1 MTISHQVFEPASPT
15 QRSKH
20 LRASTAP
27 APQWLEARI
36 EGGEYV
42 ALGSYA
48 ITSVPGRPDLAPT
61 AWRLE
66 GLEPFSLNRQT
77 LDEVYQQTWEDGTTH
92 IRDLGGTQVAIAE
105 LHLMPKLGYEFEISS
120 WAPCSV
126 TCGGGTQNRTV
137 VCKGSDGVSY
147 SDHRCTTGDA
157 PVRVRDCGTSIC
169 NCEGG
174 LACSATC
181 TASSSAT
188 SDLGCGVLVDGAV
201 LSAWTSG
208 APPPQWLE
216 YDLGQVRTLAEFS
229 LTSGTC
235 TVCTFQEGPSV
246 ISLQAT
252 NLPPESNGR
261 AWYELR
267 SPFSVGSMWSSG
279 ETRRWDWSPSIS
291 EGPRRKTATAVI
303 LLSVTWGVVESSL
316 VRWNLPEG
324 EVRSFRY
331 WRLNFHE
338 TMGGGGTVYKVH
350 VSEVGLYAPATTFR
364 LVVGEWGVCEPLGG
378 YGACGAGV
386 SRRSVQCFDDE
397 DYPQSLDNCEHGLT
411 TAAEMS
417 CTVDCP
423 ILLVAGAIPHPGFF
437 GVLRWC
443 QPALIHEHLFVIRVI
458 VIVNPWTCGL
468 RLS

>member
-77 LDEVYQQTWEDGTTH
+77 LDEAVGQTT
-92 IRDLGGTQVAIAE
+92 LE
-105 LHLMPKLGYEFEISS
+105 LFRL
-120 WAPCSV
+120 
-126 TCGGGTQNRTV
+126 
-137 VCKGSDGVSY
+137 
-147 SDHRCTTGDA
+147 
-157 PVRVRDCGTSIC
+157 
-169 NCEGG
+169 EG
-174 LACSATC
+174 AKPRKSF
-181 TASSSAT
+181 
-188 SDLGCGVLVDGAV
+188 

-279 ETRRWDWSPSIS
+279 ETR
-291 EGPRRKTATAVI
+291 
-303 LLSVTWGVVESSL
+303 
-316 VRWNLPEG
+316 RWNLPEG

-417 CTVDCP
+417 CTEMLELLCRNAKGLAQTSALKASAEELCKVGGSPADAAAVCRAAAVTSVRRMVAQRQMHRVLCAAYEVP
-423 ILLVAGAIPHPGFF
+423 IGDEPSATNLDYALYSGIGMAESTNGTAEVWGILVSRFAGEEFEVF
-437 GVLRWC
+437 
-443 QPALIHEHLFVIRVI
+443 
-458 VIVNPWTCGL
+458 
-468 RLS
+468 LSD